1 MISEKSI
8 YIIVIIDS
16 SYHIRILM
24 FSKNLNLL
32 LLYFSMSDEDPIGKE
47 ETTFYRDEG
56 RKRTPRHPSSG
67 TRGSISPQIRYD
79 SLVMLHFRK
88 ILGK

>member
-1 MISEKSI
+1 
-8 YIIVIIDS
+8 
-16 SYHIRILM
+16 
-24 FSKNLNLL
+24 
-32 LLYFSMSDEDPIGKE
+32 MSDEDPIGKE

-79 SLVMLHFRK
+79 SLVLKLRVNDNVIDIYLSPK
-88 ILGK
+88 IMDICFFLLFLTLLPPLDLSA

>member
-1 MISEKSI
+1 
-8 YIIVIIDS
+8 
-16 SYHIRILM
+16 
-24 FSKNLNLL
+24 
-32 LLYFSMSDEDPIGKE
+32 MSDEDPIGKE

-79 SLVMLHFRK
+79 TLVFSKVNYYL
-88 ILGK
+88 

>member
-1 MISEKSI
+1 MWQTNLLMISEKI
-8 YIIVIIDS
+8 
-16 SYHIRILM
+16 
-24 FSKNLNLL
+24 KNWNTL

-79 SLVMLHFRK
+79 SLVFRINK
-88 ILGK
+88 IYFIAKTINSVI